1 VKIPFSAI
9 ILIFFIVGCQ
19 PRSPEETGDQLLF
32 KTVDTLVARADK
44 FLPVNI
50 DSSIWY
56 ARQAYHLT
64 SSLKDNRTLHSLY
77 TLSRAMYNKGELYE
91 ALKYLL
97 QAHELSIPL
106 DNRQITANISNMKG
120 NVYGSLGQYDKA
132 VEEYLSGL
140 SYYREIGD
148 KKNEAK
154 VYNNLGLVYYR
165 VQQLQKAYGYH
176 QKAMA
181 IWDSIGYE
189 KGLGSSLTNLSY
201 IYASRESFDTA
212 FIFLDKALDIYQRSG
227 NLRRESNTY
236 INIGWVYMKMGN
248 PQKALDYFERSLPM
262 SKKGGFKDIYTDGL
276 NKKGWALYELKHF
289 EEAQSIL
296 QQGLNMAIDI
306 KDPSLINE
314 INERLTN
321 MYASMGDFQSALVYQ
336 NRWATIK
343 DSIFQD
349 KSAEYIALFE
359 VIYQTEAKE
368 KRIELLE
375 EVNKRRAL
383 LFRFS
388 IFLAV
393 LLLVV
398 IALVVSRYR
407 IKVKYL
413 EQEQELR
420 EKTLKQKELEIALEK
435 TKNEQLQND
444 IQHRHSEL
452 SSATLHLYQKNES
465 LSQLLE
471 EVENVEKRAE
481 SDTRQR
487 IRMLKN
493 IIKSNLNLDDDWN
506 NFKMYFN
513 QVHHGFIER
522 LNQNFPSLTNHDL
535 RHCSYIRMNLST
547 KEIAPLTNIS
557 VRGLE
562 ISRYRLR
569 KKLNLGRDVNLTEYI
584 LNI

>member
-1 VKIPFSAI
+1 
-9 ILIFFIVGCQ
+9 
-19 PRSPEETGDQLLF
+19 
-32 KTVDTLVARADK
+32 
-44 FLPVNI
+44 
-50 DSSIWY
+50 
-56 ARQAYHLT
+56 
-64 SSLKDNRTLHSLY
+64 
-77 TLSRAMYNKGELYE
+77 
-91 ALKYLL
+91 
-97 QAHELSIPL
+97 
-106 DNRQITANISNMKG
+106 MKG
-120 NVYGSLGQYDKA
+120 NVYGSLGQYDNS
-132 VEEYLSGL
+132 VQEYLSAL
-140 SYYREIGD
+140 SYYREAGD
-148 KKNEAK
+148 QKNEAK
-154 VYNNLGLVYYR
+154 AYNNLGLVYYR
-165 VQQLQKAYGYH
+165 LQQLHKAFGYH
-176 QKAMA
+176 RQAMA

-201 IYASRESFDTA
+201 IYASRNSFDTA
-212 FIFLDKALDIYQRSG
+212 FIYLEKALDIYRRSG

-236 INIGWVYMKMGN
+236 INIGWVYMKKGN
-248 PQKALDYFERSLPM
+248 PEKALVYFERSLPM

-276 NKKGWALYELKHF
+276 NKKGWALYELKRYD
-289 EEAQSIL
+289 EAQTIL

-321 MYASMGDFQSALVYQ
+321 MYASMGDYQSALEYQ
-336 NRWATIK
+336 EKWAVIK

-359 VIYQTEAKE
+359 VIYKTEAKE

-375 EVNKRRAL
+375 EANKRRAL

-393 LLLVV
+393 LLLAV

-413 EQEQELR
+413 EQEQKLR
-420 EKTLKQKELEIALEK
+420 ERTLRQKELEIALEK
-435 TKNEQLQND
+435 SKNEQLQND

-465 LSQLLE
+465 LNQLLE
-471 EVENVEKRAE
+471 EVENVETKAGP
-481 SDTRQR
+481 DTRQR
-487 IRMLKN
+487 IRKLKN

-547 KEIAPLTNIS
+547 KEISRLLNINPTS
-557 VRGLE
+557 VQK
-562 ISRYRLR
+562 SRVRLK
-569 KKLNLGRDVNLTEYI
+569 KKLNLGQEEDLYEFLLQY
-584 LNI
+584 